1 MVPKKSV
8 FTDITERIPKERG
21 VVEVETMTI
30 AQQALNL
37 QKKTTGLTWIIFMNI
52 FSSTTRIYF
61 IYCFFCLEGL
71 LSLLRDIGI
80 AYLQLSKFNCRKS
93 IQLFQSLPPRQY
105 KTGFVLSMIG
115 KAYCEQSDYLQSIK

>member
-1 MVPKKSV
+1 MIPKKSV
-8 FTDITERIPKERG
+8 FTDITERNPKERG
-21 VVEVETMTI
+21 VLEVETMTL

-37 QKKTTGLTWIIFMNI
+37 QKKTTGIILFI
-52 FSSTTRIYF
+52 CICKKFIILYF
-61 IYCFFCLEGL
+61 YTFYYLEGL

-80 AYLQLSKFNCRKS
+80 AYLQLSKFNCRKA
-93 IQLFQSLPPRQY
+93 IQLFQNLAPRQY

>member
-1 MVPKKSV
+1 LIPKKSV
-8 FTDITERIPKERG
+8 FADITERNPKERG
-21 VVEVETMTI
+21 VMEVETMTL

-37 QKKTTGLTWIIFMNI
+37 QKKTTGTFCYYYHL
-52 FSSTTRIYF
+52 S
-61 IYCFFCLEGL
+61 CFFIIIYPSLVYYDLLEGL

-105 KTGFVLSMIG
+105 KTGFILSMIG
-115 KAYCEQSDYLQSIK
+115 KAYCEQSDYQQSIK